1 MRKKVSVIWLIPL
14 LVSYLYIIV
23 IYYVKIPKINIGKK
37 IESNSYKDIEAYS
50 RNYNVDYDINGIN
63 IDVKDYITNI
73 DNILLNS
80 LNVEDSLNLT
90 SDEKIEIVLNYIAK
104 NEHLYKDRIVDLKE
118 QFIYVDNDTNYY
130 SIGYIDKKDL
140 ISIMEMFFETDNID
154 LSTSKFYDSNS
165 SFVAIVP
172 TIKDEIIYKDIQI
185 YEKHLDE
192 NNTLHLSIKYIRE
205 VYGKQNE
212 IKVSYLIS
220 THNGKY
226 YIRGYKII
234 ESIVY

>member
-1 MRKKVSVIWLIPL
+1 MSCFR
-14 LVSYLYIIV
+14 
-23 IYYVKIPKINIGKK
+23 
-37 IESNSYKDIEAYS
+37 DIE
-50 RNYNVDYDINGIN
+50 GIITSGSMN
-63 IDVKDYITNI
+63 IDGHSAIRRTISLSSFFGTEITNI

-165 SFVAIVP
+165 FERRKRYRQRRRRCQS
-172 TIKDEIIYKDIQI
+172 
-185 YEKHLDE
+185 
-192 NNTLHLSIKYIRE
+192 
-205 VYGKQNE
+205 
-212 IKVSYLIS
+212 
-220 THNGKY
+220 
-226 YIRGYKII
+226 
-234 ESIVY
+234 